1 MMQSVLRNKG
11 KARTRDQSALFLI
24 TVYRRALEYQN
35 MLKKQIEEKNRQKE
49 TEKRKDEEE
58 KRREWEEYMRT
69 TGHKVGPNDGPS
81 SNNMKK
87 KPLFKPEEG
96 DEPPYT
102 DEPSDKN
109 RKKASFQ
116 LDLPPNKQGKPG
128 QFRRN
133 DDDEDDSVNE
143 HNSRFTGGGGGGGR
157 AGPPLPKKKN
167 APPPRNDSRDDYDDR
182 NDGPPPRGGGGSRKH
197 YSDDEDVSSSKKN
210 GKVVSAEEYDELS
223 KLCDRLLSQ
232 QESLESEIRNQAHLI
247 KVHQYENKLL
257 SYFLI
262 SIDIGASKER
272 CSKY

>member
-1 MMQSVLRNKG
+1 MGWMMQSVLRNKG
-11 KARTRDQSALFLI
+11 KARTRDQAVLFLI
-24 TVYRRALEYQN
+24 IVYRRALEYQN

-49 TEKRKDEEE
+49 MEKRKDEEE

-96 DEPPYT
+96 DEPPYM

-109 RKKASFQ
+109 RKKPSFQ

-133 DDDEDDSVNE
+133 DDDEDDDSVNE

-247 KVHQYENKLL
+247 KVRQYESKLL
-257 SYFLI
+257 FI
-262 SIDIGASKER
+262 I
-272 CSKY
+272 